1 MIITTH
7 HDREDVCDLS
17 SQLKNDD
24 RCGYGM
30 CGSASQSSCPHH
42 CVATGGDQATVDT
55 TGEHQGHELTNE
67 TTKASTCTGRQG
79 ERENQNLKEKW
90 LTLTH
95 L

>member
-1 MIITTH
+1 MTH

-17 SQLKNDD
+17 SQLENDD
-24 RCGYGM
+24 RCGYGVS
-30 CGSASQSSCPHH
+30 GSAGQSSCPHH
-42 CVATGGDQATVDT
+42 CVATGGDQAAIDT
-55 TGEHQGHELTNE
+55 TGEHQGHELTNK

-79 ERENQNLKEKW
+79 GRENQNLKEKR